1 MVRELLCFD
10 LLHCIKAND
19 SSRRLG
25 EQSGGARDGG
35 VNTGANTGTH
45 VPKRNILSFVHNLKG
60 ILTIVCFLKL

>member
-1 MVRELLCFD
+1 MVRESLYSD
-10 LLHCIKAND
+10 LLHCIEAND

-35 VNTGANTGTH
+35 VNIGANAGTH
-45 VPKRNILSFVHNLKG
+45 VPKRNILSFVLNLEG